1 MASCL
6 RIPCGVEIVL
16 GSTELLIS
24 ASRAIKILPKHRV
37 STCFSVMHT
46 GSHEEDWDVVKE
58 REVEARVSRLDVL
71 YKVWGCL

>member
-6 RIPCGVEIVL
+6 RIQCGVEIVL

-37 STCFSVMHT
+37 SSCFSVMQT
-46 GSHEEDWDVVKE
+46 GSHEDDWEVVKE
-58 REVEARVSRLDVL
+58 RLKRASVAQMLSI
-71 YKVWGCL
+71 K